1 MTDEVSTVPI
11 EIISHKGPYTAYFD
25 DDAFDRLNADVPA
38 SAHFIVDSTVADLYR
53 DQLHNVLSSP
63 SVLLVEA
70 LETNKSLDR
79 MPDYVRHLVS
89 KGVRRDHTLIA
100 IGGGVLQDITC
111 FLAAT
116 LLRGIDWKFYPTTLL
131 AQADSCIGSK
141 SSINAGDAK
150 NIMGTFTPPKEV
162 HISTRLLQ
170 TLDEA
175 DVRSGVGEMLK
186 VHAIEGPDA
195 FARIAGDYDRLFTD
209 PIVMMTYIRRSLEI
223 KKPYIETDEFDR
235 GARNIFNYGHSFGHA
250 IEAATNFGIPHGI
263 GVTIGMDMA
272 NYVAAESGV
281 GNIETFASRHD
292 CLKRNY
298 RTFESYPVPVDPF
311 LRALGKD
318 KKNVGTDLVLILP
331 DADGNIQK
339 TRRANDDAFRLLC
352 TTFLEQVRLS

>member
-1 MTDEVSTVPI
+1 MTLSSSSSIVWRWSEPPAAEEAKLLRLVPLP
-11 EIISHKGPYTAYFD
+11 GCDF
-25 DDAFDRLNADVPA
+25 
-38 SAHFIVDSTVADLYR
+38 VADLTR
-53 DQLHNVLSSP
+53 
-63 SVLLVEA
+63 
-70 LETNKSLDR
+70 
-79 MPDYVRHLVS
+79 
-89 KGVRRDHTLIA
+89 IA
-100 IGGGVLQDITC
+100 PCPL
-111 FLAAT
+111 
-116 LLRGIDWKFYPTTLL
+116 
-131 AQADSCIGSK
+131 
-141 SSINAGDAK
+141 N
-150 NIMGTFTPPKEV
+150 
-162 HISTRLLQ
+162 
-170 TLDEA
+170 
-175 DVRSGVGEMLK
+175 RSGVFLRRGAEPDRTFVRQSL
-186 VHAIEGPDA
+186 VAEPSSCCGVEGGITGDWAAI
-195 FARIAGDYDRLFTD
+195 IL
-209 PIVMMTYIRRSLEI
+209 
-223 KKPYIETDEFDR
+223 DEFDR

>member
-1 MTDEVSTVPI
+1 MTEMASIDPI
-11 EIISHKGPYTAYFD
+11 EIASHKGPYTAYFD
-25 DDAFDRLNADVPA
+25 DDAFAKLNADVPTK
-38 SAHFIVDSTVADLYR
+38 AHFIIDSTVANLYR
-53 DQLHNVLSSP
+53 SQLSNVLASP
-63 SVLLVEA
+63 SVLLVDA

-100 IGGGVLQDITC
+100 IGGGILQDITC
-111 FLAAT
+111 FLSAT

-162 HISTRLLQ
+162 HISTHLLQ

-175 DVRSGVGEMLK
+175 DVRSGVGEILK

-195 FARIAGDYDRLFTD
+195 FARIADDYDRMFAD
-209 PIVMMTYIRRSLEI
+209 PSMMMTYIRRSLEI

-235 GARNIFNYGHSFGHA
+235 GPRNIFNYGHSFGHA

-272 NYVAAESGV
+272 NYVAAKSGV
-281 GNIETFASRHD
+281 GSVDIFASRHG

-298 RTFESYPVPVDPF
+298 RTFEDYPVPVDPF
-311 LRALGKD
+311 LQALGKD

-331 DADGNIQK
+331 DAAGEIQK
-339 TRRANDDAFRLLC
+339 TQRANDDVFRALC

>member
-1 MTDEVSTVPI
+1 MNAVPSTAPI
-11 EIISHKGPYTAYFD
+11 EIASHKGPYTAYFA

-38 SAHFIVDSTVADLYR
+38 DAHFIIDSTIARLYR
-53 DQLHNVLSSP
+53 DQLSNVLSSP

-100 IGGGVLQDITC
+100 IGGGILQDITC
-111 FLAAT
+111 FLSAT
-116 LLRGIDWKFYPTTLL
+116 LLRGIDWRFYPTTLL

-162 HISTRLLQ
+162 FISTRLLQ
-170 TLDEA
+170 TLDEV

-195 FARIAGDYDRLFTD
+195 FARIADDYDRLFAD
-209 PIVMMTYIRRSLEI
+209 AAVMMTYIRRALEI
-223 KKPYIETDEFDR
+223 KKSYIETDEFDR
-235 GARNIFNYGHSFGHA
+235 GPRNIFNYGHSFGHA
-250 IEAATNFGIPHGI
+250 IEAATDFGIPHGI

-281 GNIETFASRHD
+281 GSVDTFASRHG

-298 RTFESYPVPVDPF
+298 RTFEDYPVPVDTF
-311 LRALGKD
+311 LQALGKD
-318 KKNVGTDLVLILP
+318 KKNVGSDLVLILP
-331 DADGNIQK
+331 DADGKIHK
-339 TRRANDDAFRLLC
+339 TRRANDDVFRALC
-352 TTFLEQVRLS
+352 TTFLDQGRLS

>member
-1 MTDEVSTVPI
+1 MTEVASTDPI
-11 EIISHKGPYTAYFD
+11 EIASHKGSYTAYFD
-25 DDAFDRLNADVPA
+25 DDAFERLNTDVPTN
-38 SAHFIVDSTVADLYR
+38 AHFIIDSTIADLYP
-53 DQLHNVLSSP
+53 DQLSNVLSSP

-70 LETNKSLDR
+70 LETNKSLDC
-79 MPDYVRHLVS
+79 MPAYVRQLVS
-89 KGVRRDHTLIA
+89 KGIRRDHTLIA
-100 IGGGVLQDITC
+100 IGGGILQDITC
-111 FLAAT
+111 FLSAT

-162 HISTRLLQ
+162 YISTRLLQ

-195 FARIAGDYDRLFTD
+195 FARIASDYDRLFTD
-209 PIVMMTYIRRSLEI
+209 PAAMMTYIRRSLEI

-235 GARNIFNYGHSFGHA
+235 GPRNIFNYGHSFGHA

-281 GNIETFASRHD
+281 GSAETFMSRHD

-298 RTFESYPVPVDPF
+298 RTFEDYSVPVDPF
-311 LRALGKD
+311 LKALGKD
-318 KKNVGTDLVLILP
+318 KKNVGTELVLILP
-331 DADGNIQK
+331 DADGKIQK
-339 TRRANDDAFRLLC
+339 TQRANDDVFRALC

>member
-1 MTDEVSTVPI
+1 MTPI
-11 EIISHKGPYTAYFD
+11 EIISHKGTYTAYFD
-25 DDAFDRLNADVPA
+25 DKAFGGLDADVPVN
-38 SAHFIVDSTVADLYR
+38 AHFIVDSTIANLYR
-53 DQLHNVLSSP
+53 DQLQNVLSSP
-63 SVLLVEA
+63 SVLLVDA

-89 KGVRRDHTLIA
+89 NGVRRDHTLIA
-100 IGGGVLQDITC
+100 IGGGILQDITC
-111 FLAAT
+111 FLSAT

-195 FARIAGDYDRLFTD
+195 FARIAEDYDRLFSD
-209 PIVMMTYIRRSLEI
+209 SSVMMTYIRRSLEI
-223 KKPYIETDEFDR
+223 KKPYIEADEFDR
-235 GARNIFNYGHSFGHA
+235 GPRNIFNYGHSFGHA

-281 GNIETFASRHD
+281 GSVDTFASRHD

-298 RTFESYPVPVDPF
+298 RAFEDYPVPIDPF
-311 LRALGKD
+311 LQALGKD
-318 KKNVGTDLVLILP
+318 KKNVGADLVLILP
-331 DADGNIQK
+331 DADGKIQK
-339 TRRANDDAFRLLC
+339 TRRSNDETFRALC